1 MQQGVATAAGV
12 DKSLV
17 TIRVTAASVRITAS
31 IAVPAATT
39 AVAVQES
46 LSSTLGN
53 ATSASAALGITVE
66 SEPTIHILMD
76 STDDVAVAAIAG
88 GSAGGVLACIFVVLV
103 GVAGR
108 ASYIKRQAAKAL
120 IKIEKARAPATK
132 PVHVVMHTSPWGTSG
147 DTGTARALEVPTLP
161 AAAKVSVPV
170 PQNIDIAAAL
180 VACGLEHRV
189 RTFEDDGYT
198 LDKARTA
205 LSAGEKVLMA
215 DLRERK
221 LLLGECRRMINHLQ
235 ATDTSVAGSSEE
247 MPGDKDTDN
256 PECGGGALSTEGLSQ
271 VKVTEEWLGA
281 AAAKQA
287 AAAKAA
293 EEKAA
298 AAAAKKSA
306 ATEAVAKKAS
316 SEQAAVNELF
326 AGRQVTVW
334 LTESCEINASDAKLY
349 ADALAQLGVD
359 RPADLQMI
367 DGDEVVWPSA
377 VKLLDRE
384 KIQARL
390 ETDAESPQNIDIAAA
405 LVACGLEHRVRT
417 FEDDGYTLDKAR
429 TALSAGEKVLM
440 ADLRERKL
448 PLGECR
454 KLINQLQGT
463 DYDTSVAGSSPM
475 VGNQVIMWLTEI
487 CDINA
492 SDAKLYAD
500 AFAEL
505 GIDTP
510 EDLHMIDGDEVAW
523 PSVVKPVHRKKIKA
537 GLESSRKTPVGR
549 KMSDTI

>member
-1 MQQGVATAAGV
+1 MLTLTASGSVNDYSDNDKSSLQQKVAAAAGV
-12 DKSLV
+12 DSSLV
-17 TIRVTAASVRITAS
+17 TIRMAAASVRITAT

-66 SEPTIHILMD
+66 SEPTINILMD

-108 ASYIKRQAAKAL
+108 ACYMKRQTAKAL
-120 IKIEKARAPATK
+120 INIEKARAPTTID
-132 PVHVVMHTSPWGTSG
+132 VVPDVVHTSPWETSG
-147 DTGTARALEVPTLP
+147 DTGTARALEVLTLP
-161 AAAKVSVPV
+161 AAAKVSLPV
-170 PQNIDIAAAL
+170 RKEPVEPHVSKRSGPQNIAAAL

-189 RTFEDDGYT
+189 KTFEDDGYT

-205 LSAGEKVLMA
+205 LSAGQKVLMA

-221 LLLGECRRMINHLQ
+221 LLIGECRKMINYLQ
-235 ATDTSVAGSSEE
+235 ATDTSVARSSEE
-247 MPGDKDTDN
+247 MPGDNHTDN
-256 PECGGGALSTEGLSQ
+256 PWGGGALATEGLSQ
-271 VKVTEEWLGA
+271 VKVTDEEQFFA

-316 SEQAAVNELF
+316 SEQAAVDKLF
-326 AGRQVTVW
+326 AGKQVTMW
-334 LTESCEINASDAKLY
+334 LTERCEINASDAKLY

-367 DGDEVVWPSA
+367 DGDEVAWPSA
-377 VKLLDRE
+377 LKLLDRK

-390 ETDAESPQNIDIAAA
+390 ETDAES
-405 LVACGLEHRVRT
+405 
-417 FEDDGYTLDKAR
+417 
-429 TALSAGEKVLM
+429 
-440 ADLRERKL
+440 
-448 PLGECR
+448 
-454 KLINQLQGT
+454 
-463 DYDTSVAGSSPM
+463 
-475 VGNQVIMWLTEI
+475 
-487 CDINA
+487 
-492 SDAKLYAD
+492 
-500 AFAEL
+500 
-505 GIDTP
+505 
-510 EDLHMIDGDEVAW
+510 
-523 PSVVKPVHRKKIKA
+523 
-537 GLESSRKTPVGR
+537 SRKTPRGADF
-549 KMSDTI
+549 MSV

>member
-12 DKSLV
+12 DKSIV

-66 SEPTIHILMD
+66 SGPTINILMD
-76 STDDVAVAAIAG
+76 STDDVAVAVIAG

-108 ASYIKRQAAKAL
+108 ARYMKRQAAKAP
-120 IKIEKARAPATK
+120 INNIEMARAPTTNFV
-132 PVHVVMHTSPWGTSG
+132 PVVMHASPWKETARAPTTKAVPVVVHASPWETSG
-147 DTGTARALEVPTLP
+147 DTGTARAHVVPTVP
-161 AAAKVSVPV
+161 AAAKVSLPV
-170 PQNIDIAAAL
+170 QKELHVSKRSAPQNIAAAL

-189 RTFEDDGYT
+189 KTFEDDGYT

-205 LSAGEKVLMA
+205 LSAGQKVLMA
-215 DLRERK
+215 DLQERK
-221 LLLGECRRMINHLQ
+221 LPLGECRRMINHLQ

-247 MPGDKDTDN
+247 MPGDKGTDN
-256 PECGGGALSTEGLSQ
+256 PEWGGGALATEGFSQ
-271 VKVTEEWLGA
+271 VKMTEEWLEA

-298 AAAAKKSA
+298 AAAAAKKSA
-306 ATEAVAKKAS
+306 ATEAVGKKAIS
-316 SEQAAVNELF
+316 GQAAAKRLF
-326 AGRQVTVW
+326 AGRQLVTVW

-367 DGDEVVWPSA
+367 DGDEVAWPTAVKLLDREKIQARVETDAESSRKLFAGRQVTVWLTECCEINASDAKLYADALAQLGVDRPADLQMIDSDEVAWPSA

-384 KIQARL
+384 KIQACL
-390 ETDAESPQNIDIAAA
+390 EMDAERGS
-405 LVACGLEHRVRT
+405 
-417 FEDDGYTLDKAR
+417 
-429 TALSAGEKVLM
+429 
-440 ADLRERKL
+440 RKM
-448 PLGECR
+448 PLGSW
-454 KLINQLQGT
+454 ISN
-463 DYDTSVAGSSPM
+463 
-475 VGNQVIMWLTEI
+475 
-487 CDINA
+487 
-492 SDAKLYAD
+492 
-500 AFAEL
+500 
-505 GIDTP
+505 
-510 EDLHMIDGDEVAW
+510 MI
-523 PSVVKPVHRKKIKA
+523 
-537 GLESSRKTPVGR
+537 
-549 KMSDTI
+549 

>member
-12 DKSLV
+12 DKSIV

-39 AVAVQES
+39 AAVVQES

-66 SEPTIHILMD
+66 SEPTINILMD

-108 ASYIKRQAAKAL
+108 ACYMKRQTAKAL
-120 IKIEKARAPATK
+120 INIEKARAPTTID
-132 PVHVVMHTSPWGTSG
+132 VVPDVVHTSPWETSG
-147 DTGTARALEVPTLP
+147 DTARALEVPTLP
-161 AAAKVSVPV
+161 AKASLLVRKEPVEPHVSKRSG
-170 PQNIDIAAAL
+170 PQNIAAAL
-180 VACGLEHRV
+180 VSCGLEHRV
-189 RTFEDDGYT
+189 KTFEDDGYT

-205 LSAGEKVLMA
+205 LSAGQKVLMA

-221 LLLGECRRMINHLQ
+221 LLLGECRQMINHLH

-256 PECGGGALSTEGLSQ
+256 PEWGSGALATQVKWLSQVTKATQ
-271 VKVTEEWLGA
+271 VKVTDEETFFAG
-281 AAAKQA
+281 AAKQA

-316 SEQAAVNELF
+316 SEQAAVDKLF
-326 AGRQVTVW
+326 AGKQVTMW
-334 LTESCEINASDAKLY
+334 LTARCEINASDAKLY

-367 DGDEVVWPSA
+367 DGDEVAWPSA
-377 VKLLDRE
+377 LKLLDRE

-390 ETDAESPQNIDIAAA
+390 ETDAES
-405 LVACGLEHRVRT
+405 
-417 FEDDGYTLDKAR
+417 
-429 TALSAGEKVLM
+429 
-440 ADLRERKL
+440 
-448 PLGECR
+448 
-454 KLINQLQGT
+454 
-463 DYDTSVAGSSPM
+463 
-475 VGNQVIMWLTEI
+475 
-487 CDINA
+487 
-492 SDAKLYAD
+492 
-500 AFAEL
+500 
-505 GIDTP
+505 
-510 EDLHMIDGDEVAW
+510 
-523 PSVVKPVHRKKIKA
+523 
-537 GLESSRKTPVGR
+537 SRKTPRGADF
-549 KMSDTI
+549 MSV

>member
-1 MQQGVATAAGV
+1 LQQGVATAAGV
-12 DKSLV
+12 DKSIV

-66 SEPTIHILMD
+66 SGPTINILMD
-76 STDDVAVAAIAG
+76 STDDVAVAVIAG
-88 GSAGGVLACIFVVLV
+88 GSAGGVLACIFVVLL

-108 ASYIKRQAAKAL
+108 ARYMKRQAAKAP
-120 IKIEKARAPATK
+120 INNIEMARAPTTNFV
-132 PVHVVMHTSPWGTSG
+132 PVVMHASPWKETARAPTTKAVPVVVHASPWETSG
-147 DTGTARALEVPTLP
+147 DTGTARAHVVPTVP
-161 AAAKVSVPV
+161 AAAKVSLPV
-170 PQNIDIAAAL
+170 QKELHVAKRSAPQNIAAAL

-189 RTFEDDGYT
+189 KTFEDDGYT

-205 LSAGEKVLMA
+205 LSAGQKVLMA
-215 DLRERK
+215 DLQERK
-221 LLLGECRRMINHLQ
+221 LPLGECRRMINHLQ

-247 MPGDKDTDN
+247 MPGDKDTDT
-256 PECGGGALSTEGLSQ
+256 PEWGGGALATEGFSQ
-271 VKVTEEWLGA
+271 VMMTEEWLEA

-287 AAAKAA
+287 AAVKAA

-298 AAAAKKSA
+298 AAAAAKKPA
-306 ATEAVAKKAS
+306 AREAVGKKAIS
-316 SEQAAVNELF
+316 GQAAANKLF

-367 DGDEVVWPSA
+367 DGDEVAWPSA

-390 ETDAESPQNIDIAAA
+390 ETDAESSHKRFT
-405 LVACGLEHRVRT
+405 GR
-417 FEDDGYTLDKAR
+417 
-429 TALSAGEKVLM
+429 
-440 ADLRERKL
+440 
-448 PLGECR
+448 
-454 KLINQLQGT
+454 
-463 DYDTSVAGSSPM
+463 
-475 VGNQVIMWLTEI
+475 QVTVWLTES
-487 CDINA
+487 CEINA

-500 AFAEL
+500 VLAQL
-505 GIDTP
+505 GVDRP
-510 EDLHMIDGDEVAW
+510 VDLQMIDSDEVAW
-523 PSVVKPVHRKKIKA
+523 PSAVKLLDREKIQARLETDAERGSCKMPLGSWISKKHD
-537 GLESSRKTPVGR
+537 LRL
-549 KMSDTI
+549 

>member
-1 MQQGVATAAGV
+1 MLTLTASGSVSDYWDTLSLQQGVATAAGV
-12 DKSLV
+12 DESLV
-17 TIRVTAASVRITAS
+17 AIRITVASVRITAT

-66 SEPTIHILMD
+66 SEPTIHILTD

-88 GSAGGVLACIFVVLV
+88 GSAGGVLACIFMVLV

-108 ASYIKRQAAKAL
+108 ACYMKRQTAKAL
-120 IKIEKARAPATK
+120 INIEKARAPTTID
-132 PVHVVMHTSPWGTSG
+132 VVPDVVHTSPWDTSG
-147 DTGTARALEVPTLP
+147 DTARALEVPTLP
-161 AAAKVSVPV
+161 AKASLLVRKEPVEPHVSKRSG
-170 PQNIDIAAAL
+170 PQNIAAAL

-189 RTFEDDGYT
+189 
-198 LDKARTA
+198 K
-205 LSAGEKVLMA
+205 
-215 DLRERK
+215 
-221 LLLGECRRMINHLQ
+221 
-235 ATDTSVAGSSEE
+235 
-247 MPGDKDTDN
+247 
-256 PECGGGALSTEGLSQ
+256 
-271 VKVTEEWLGA
+271 
-281 AAAKQA
+281 
-287 AAAKAA
+287 
-293 EEKAA
+293 
-298 AAAAKKSA
+298 
-306 ATEAVAKKAS
+306 
-316 SEQAAVNELF
+316 
-326 AGRQVTVW
+326 
-334 LTESCEINASDAKLY
+334 
-349 ADALAQLGVD
+349 
-359 RPADLQMI
+359 
-367 DGDEVVWPSA
+367 
-377 VKLLDRE
+377 
-384 KIQARL
+384 
-390 ETDAESPQNIDIAAA
+390 
-405 LVACGLEHRVRT
+405 T

-454 KLINQLQGT
+454 KMINQLQGT
-463 DYDTSVAGSSPM
+463 DYDTSVAGSSPI

-523 PSVVKPVHRKKIKA
+523 PSVIKPVHRKKIQA
-537 GLESSRKTPVGR
+537 ALESSRKMPLGR